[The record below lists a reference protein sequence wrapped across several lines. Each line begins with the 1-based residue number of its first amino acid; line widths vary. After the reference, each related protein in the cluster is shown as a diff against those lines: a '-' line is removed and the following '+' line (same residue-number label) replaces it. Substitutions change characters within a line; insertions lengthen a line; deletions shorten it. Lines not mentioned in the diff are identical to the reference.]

1 MAPKG
6 STKSAPANRQS
17 KPRASAAKVKPGK
30 YANDADQD
38 GDEIEDD
45 EGDDAGDGEDPMR

>member
-17 KPRASAAKVKPGK
+17 KPRASAAKVKSGK
-30 YANDADQD
+30 YSNDADQD